1 MHERSLRQRDT
12 VYDAAPRSLV
22 SIVITNHNYGRF
34 LDDAIQSA
42 LEQSYDC
49 IEVIVV
55 DDGST
60 DNSRAIISRYHDR
73 VTPVF
78 QAWAGQFAAFNAGVA
93 RSHGEIV
100 MFLDADDLFLPHVVA
115 EVARAF
121 RENPRISK
129 VQYRLEVIDA
139 NGVVTGDFVPSGA
152 LRLPSGDLRRHMLRF
167 PDDVRTPP
175 TSGNAFSAS
184 VLRQILPIPDIPHFR
199 TGAELYLVNVA
210 PLFGPVYSLPSV
222 GGRYRR
228 HGANAYDSTAL
239 NLDRIHAMIRR
250 TAFNREYIRR
260 HANRLAL
267 PSTPRRNDD
276 ILSVTYVASRMAA
289 CRLDCP
295 SRRLPGDSRLRLAR
309 LGLVASARR
318 FDLPC
323 HIRALFMAWFIAVSV
338 VPRPLARWLLTQA
351 FFPEQRRAIAKLVR

>member
-1 MHERSLRQRDT
+1 VDEHSSQTRDT
-12 VYDAAPRSLV
+12 VGDAASRSLV

-42 LEQSYDC
+42 LGQSYNR

-60 DNSRAIISRYHDR
+60 DNSRDIIARYRNHI
-73 VTPVF
+73 TPVF
-78 QAWAGQFAAFNAGVA
+78 QPRAGQFAAFNAGVGVC
-93 RSHGEIV
+93 SGEIV
-100 MFLDADDLFLPHVVA
+100 MFLDADDLLLPHVVA
-115 EVARAF
+115 EVALAF
-121 RENPRISK
+121 RDNPDIAK

-139 NGVVTGDFVPSGA
+139 NGAATGHFVPPGT
-152 LRLPSGDLRRHMLRF
+152 LQLPSGDLRRHMLRF

-175 TSGNAFSAS
+175 TSGNAFSAA
-184 VLRQILPIPDIPHFR
+184 VLHQILPVPDSPDFR

-210 PLFGPVYSLPSV
+210 PLFGPVFTLPCV

-228 HGANAYDSTAL
+228 HGANAYDSTTL

-250 TAFNREYIRR
+250 TAFNREHIRR
-260 HANRLAL
+260 HAMRLSL
-267 PSTPRRNDD
+267 PATPSRNDD
-276 ILSVTYVASRMAA
+276 ILSVTYVASRIAA

-309 LGLVASARR
+309 LGLLAAARR
-318 FDLPC
+318 FDLPR
-323 HIRALFMAWFIAVSV
+323 HIRALFMLWFIAVSV
-338 VPRPLARWLLTQA
+338 APRPLARWLLTQA
-351 FFPEQRRAIAKLVR
+351 FLPEQRRAIAKLVR